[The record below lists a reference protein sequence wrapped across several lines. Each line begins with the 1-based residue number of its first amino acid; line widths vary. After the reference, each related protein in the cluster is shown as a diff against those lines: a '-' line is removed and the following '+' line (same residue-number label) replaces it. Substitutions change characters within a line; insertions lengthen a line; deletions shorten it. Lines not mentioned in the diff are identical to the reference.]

1 MRNIRKSHS
10 NNILKYREDFYKMW
24 KKFIENLFMGSE
36 IATQK
41 LTCDNIASKQIMCII
56 YQQNNLAKTED

>member
-36 IATQK
+36 IAT
-41 LTCDNIASKQIMCII
+41 
-56 YQQNNLAKTED
+56 